1 MRTQVAI
8 VGAGPA
14 GLMLSHLLHLQ
25 GIESVILETRSRA
38 AIESTIRA
46 GVLEQSTVDL
56 MVATGV
62 GERLLKEGYPHHGI
76 YLRFDGQNHFID
88 VFELMGGKTVTIYP
102 QHEVIKD
109 LVAVR
114 LAAGGDI
121 RFEAQ

>member
-14 GLMLSHLLHLQ
+14 GLMLSHLLHLH

-38 AIESTIRA
+38 AIKSTIRA

-76 YLRFDGQNHFID
+76 YLRFDGR
-88 VFELMGGKTVTIYP
+88 ESLY
-102 QHEVIKD
+102 
-109 LVAVR
+109 R
-114 LAAGGDI
+114 L
-121 RFEAQ
+121 F